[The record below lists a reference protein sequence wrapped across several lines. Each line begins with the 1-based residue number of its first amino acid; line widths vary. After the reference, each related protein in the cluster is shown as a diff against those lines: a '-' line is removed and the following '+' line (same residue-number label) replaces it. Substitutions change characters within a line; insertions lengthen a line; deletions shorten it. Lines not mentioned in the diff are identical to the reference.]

1 MRRAV
6 AIVLGT
12 ATGTA
17 LLVGAKLGNA
27 STGAVALDGDAGG
40 VVVSANG
47 AASTASSSAASMPPP
62 AGRPSPAGAATAG
75 TPTSVP
81 AAGKPAAPR
90 STPASKPAP
99 ASPTGPKSGTY
110 SGSAAVKGGRYGTL
124 SMSVTISGGK
134 IASISA
140 SEDGG
145 ETNCYHNAC
154 NTLKPEALRAQSAN
168 IASVSGATYSSE
180 AFKTTLQA
188 ILNSAK
194 A

>member
-27 STGAVALDGDAGG
+27 SSGAVALDGDAGG
-40 VVVSANG
+40 VVVSGSG
-47 AASTASSSAASMPPP
+47 AAGAQPSVGRSS
-62 AGRPSPAGAATAG
+62 PSGMATAG

-81 AAGKPAAPR
+81 TAGKPSAPKFVP
-90 STPASKPAP
+90 TASRPAP
-99 ASPTGPKSGTY
+99 TSPSGPKGGTY
-110 SGSAAVKGGRYGTL
+110 SGSAPVHGGRYGTL

-140 SEDGG
+140 SENGG
-145 ETNCYHNAC
+145 ETNCYRSAC
-154 NTLKPEALRAQSAN
+154 NTLKPEALQAQSAN
-168 IASVSGATYSSE
+168 ISSVSGATYSSA

-188 ILNSAK
+188 VLNSAK

>member
-27 STGAVALDGDAGG
+27 PSGAVALDGDAGG
-40 VVVSANG
+40 VVVSA
-47 AASTASSSAASMPPP
+47 SSAAI
-62 AGRPSPAGAATAG
+62 AQPSVRGSSPSGMATAG

-81 AAGKPAAPR
+81 TVSKP
-90 STPASKPAP
+90 STPNSKPTTSRPAP
-99 ASPTGPKSGTY
+99 PPPSGPKSGTY
-110 SGSAAVKGGRYGTL
+110 SGSAPVKNGRYGTL

-140 SEDGG
+140 SENGG

-154 NTLKPEALRAQSAN
+154 NTLKPEALQAQSAN

-188 ILNSAK
+188 ALNSAK

>member
-1 MRRAV
+1 MGTNRSPGFLFAV
-6 AIVLGT
+6 V
-12 ATGTA
+12 
-17 LLVGAKLGNA
+17 
-27 STGAVALDGDAGG
+27 VAL
-40 VVVSANG
+40 
-47 AASTASSSAASMPPP
+47 ASCP
-62 AGRPSPAGAATAG
+62 ALAQHA
-75 TPTSVP
+75 P
-81 AAGKPAAPR
+81 AAI
-90 STPASKPAP
+90 
-99 ASPTGPKSGTY
+99 SPY
-110 SGSAAVKGGRYGTL
+110 TL

-154 NTLKPEALRAQSAN
+154 NTLKPEALQAQSAN